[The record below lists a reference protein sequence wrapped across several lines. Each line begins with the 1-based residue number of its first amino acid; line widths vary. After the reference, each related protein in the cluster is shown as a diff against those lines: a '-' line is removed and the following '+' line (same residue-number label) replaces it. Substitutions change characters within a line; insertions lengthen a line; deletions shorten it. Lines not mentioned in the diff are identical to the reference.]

1 MIQVHDDD
9 FQLIKTTL
17 ESAQSRLR
25 PIPGTLTLRSTI
37 LLCLAKMGL
46 ARRGYPET
54 DPTAEEYIYISQ
66 DTSAPAHLR
75 TVAQSHPVH
84 SARIGDD
91 TVEKEDRVGGIMTAP
106 FCICNGSDTSDCP
119 FHGTG
124 SPKENHDPAEG
135 MSEES
140 VQMHMKMAEQ
150 HPELYN
156 RAAPRHSGAPICDRC
171 FKPQS
176 GLPGDCTCA

>member
-17 ESAQSRLR
+17 EAAQSRLQ
-25 PIPGTLTLRSTI
+25 PVPGTLTLRSTI

-91 TVEKEDRVGGIMTAP
+91 TVEKEDGDEGQSASPWNAAIHYQQGDRVKFPDGTVRTIGEGINKPST
-106 FCICNGSDTSDCP
+106 
-119 FHGTG
+119 
-124 SPKENHDPAEG
+124 
-135 MSEES
+135 
-140 VQMHMKMAEQ
+140 
-150 HPELYN
+150 
-156 RAAPRHSGAPICDRC
+156 ICDRC